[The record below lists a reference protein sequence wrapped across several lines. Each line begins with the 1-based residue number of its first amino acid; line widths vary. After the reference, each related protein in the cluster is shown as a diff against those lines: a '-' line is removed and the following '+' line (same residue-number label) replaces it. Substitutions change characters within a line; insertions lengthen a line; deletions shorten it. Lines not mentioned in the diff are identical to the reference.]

1 MRSLRSRLVL
11 SHLIP
16 VLLVTPLVAAGLL
29 YVVQTQ
35 LLIASIKSEL
45 TSQARLLAQLAFND
59 TAILVDPSR
68 AEIFLESISP
78 YLTSQV
84 MILTPEGFILAS
96 SGLPDSSSLNTIIT
110 MDEFK
115 QVQNGKILV
124 HTARDEGSAEEFT
137 DVFVP
142 VLSTNGDLI
151 GIIRLTNQLSGLDE
165 RFVQIRRLVL
175 WIIIAGLSFGVFLGI
190 LLAWQI
196 SKPIRSVTQ
205 AVENLIHGENLEPL
219 PEKGP
224 TEIQSLETAFNSL
237 VIRLQSLESARR
249 QLLANLVHELGR
261 PLGALRSAIKALQS
275 GAVDDIQLRDELLN
289 GMDDTTGRLQRLLD
303 QLAALHGQ
311 VLGTLELNRQSVNL
325 EEWLPQ
331 LLAPYRQSAESKGLK
346 WSFSIQTDLPILQI
360 DPDRIAQAIQNLV
373 MNAIQ
378 FSHPGKG
385 VTIQV
390 EKKNGYVT
398 INIKDE
404 GPGIPI
410 DEQDLIWKPFYRGS
424 NRGRFPQGMGL
435 GLSIA
440 RQVVEAHDGSIELTS
455 LEGQGCEFTIKL
467 PCSL

>member
-1 MRSLRSRLVL
+1 
-11 SHLIP
+11 
-16 VLLVTPLVAAGLL
+16 
-29 YVVQTQ
+29 
-35 LLIASIKSEL
+35 
-45 TSQARLLAQLAFND
+45 
-59 TAILVDPSR
+59 
-68 AEIFLESISP
+68 
-78 YLTSQV
+78 
-84 MILTPEGFILAS
+84 
-96 SGLPDSSSLNTIIT
+96 
-110 MDEFK
+110 
-115 QVQNGKILV
+115 
-124 HTARDEGSAEEFT
+124 
-137 DVFVP
+137 
-142 VLSTNGDLI
+142 
-151 GIIRLTNQLSGLDE
+151 
-165 RFVQIRRLVL
+165 
-175 WIIIAGLSFGVFLGI
+175 LSFGVFLGI

-205 AVENLIHGENLEPL
+205 AVENLIHGGNLEPL

-237 VIRLQSLESARR
+237 VIRLQSLENARR

-275 GAVDDIQLRDELLN
+275 GAVDDIQLRDELFN

-311 VLGTLELNRQSVNL
+311 VLGTLELNRQPVSL

-346 WSFSIQTDLPILQI
+346 WKLTVQKGLPTLQI

-373 MNAIQ
+373 INAIQ
-378 FSHPGKG
+378 FSQPGKC

-390 EKKNGYVT
+390 EMHKENVE
-398 INIKDE
+398 IQIKDE

-410 DEQDLIWKPFYRGS
+410 DEQELIWKPFYRGS

-440 RQVVEAHDGSIELTS
+440 RQVVEAHAGNIELIS
-455 LEGQGCEFTIKL
+455 DVGKGCEFTIVL
-467 PCSL
+467 PG

>member
-1 MRSLRSRLVL
+1 LHSLRSRLVL

-35 LLIASIKSEL
+35 LLIASVKSEL

-59 TAILVDPSR
+59 NSILVDPSR
-68 AEIFLESISP
+68 AEIFLNSISP

-84 MILTPEGFILAS
+84 MILTPEGFIVAS
-96 SGLPDSSSLNTIIT
+96 SDVAGSEPLDTIIT
-110 MDEFK
+110 MDEYR

-142 VLSTNGDLI
+142 VLSPSGDLI

-165 RFVQIRRLVL
+165 RFAQIRRLVL
-175 WIIIAGLSFGVFLGI
+175 WIIVAGLGFGMFLGI

-196 SKPIRSVTQ
+196 SKPIQSVTK
-205 AVENLIHGENLEPL
+205 AVEHLTQGQNLEPL

-224 TEIQSLETAFNSL
+224 TEIQSLEIAFNSL
-237 VIRLQSLESARR
+237 VTRLRSLEDARR

-261 PLGALRSAIKALQS
+261 PLGALRSAIKALQA
-275 GAVDDIQLRDELLN
+275 GAMEDIQLRNELLD
-289 GMDDTTGRLQRLLD
+289 GMDDTTGRLQRLLE
-303 QLAALHGQ
+303 QLATLHGQ
-311 VLGTLELNRQSVNL
+311 VLGTLELNRQAVNL
-325 EEWLPQ
+325 VEWLPL
-331 LLAPYRQSAESKGLK
+331 LLAPYRQSAESKGLI
-346 WSFSIQTDLPILQI
+346 WNYSLENDLPVLQI

-373 MNAIQ
+373 INAIQ
-378 FSHPGKG
+378 FSQPGKSI
-385 VTIQV
+385 TIQV
-390 EKKNGYVT
+390 EKQQGDLV
-398 INIKDE
+398 IHIRDE
-404 GPGIPI
+404 GPGIPVE
-410 DEQDLIWKPFYRGS
+410 EQELIWKPFYRGS

-440 RQVVEAHDGSIELTS
+440 RQVVEAHGGSIELNCDD
-455 LEGQGCEFTIKL
+455 GQGCEFAIKL
-467 PCSL
+467 PC